1 MNRKVLGFESLEVW
15 QLFLVHNKFVYTS
28 IKAGPMIDWDLIRQ
42 LRRAMVSVGLN
53 IAEGYA
59 RDHLKEKIQFFN
71 IAKSSVN
78 EVMACLLI
86 IQSLECENKTYA
98 EINLLIEN
106 LNVLH
111 AKSGKFKKYFE
122 SKSLK

>member
-1 MNRKVLGFESLEVW
+1 MNRKVSGFESLEVW

-28 IKAGPMIDWDLIRQ
+28 IKACPMIDWDLIRQ

-78 EVMACLLI
+78 EVIACLLI
-86 IQSLECENKTYA
+86 IQNLECESKTNA

-106 LNVLH
+106 MNSLN
-111 AKSGKFKKYFE
+111 AKLGKFKKYFE
-122 SKSLK
+122 SKLLK

>member
-1 MNRKVLGFESLEVW
+1 MNRKVSGFESLEVW

-28 IKAGPMIDWDLIRQ
+28 IKACPMIDWDLIRQ

-78 EVMACLLI
+78 EFIACLLI
-86 IQSLECENKTYA
+86 IQNLECESKTYV

-106 LNVLH
+106 LNILN
-111 AKSGKFKKYFE
+111 AKLGKFKKYFE
-122 SKSLK
+122 SKLLK